1 MSGQTGFGAGRGGTG
16 PGSRFGHHTVIPGYD
31 EEEVDELIERIE
43 ATLAGTAA
51 PRQAV
56 TAREVEATQFSM
68 VRRLGRRRYD
78 MESVDIALDAY
89 VERLAR
95 L

>member
-1 MSGQTGFGAGRGGTG
+1 M
-16 PGSRFGHHTVIPGYD
+16 
-31 EEEVDELIERIE
+31 
-43 ATLAGTAA
+43 
-51 PRQAV
+51 